1 MTFYTEPCTPQHYE
15 QFALG
20 ASMPTLTSRK
30 RDILRFIVSE
40 HVQTASPVA
49 SSTVARAT
57 YLKASPATIRNEM
70 VALEEDG
77 LIRRPHVSSGGVPSD
92 RGYRHF
98 VEFLNPE
105 AAINPRVAALIDH
118 EFDTVKAHVE
128 QWIDSASEILANLMD
143 TLAFT
148 TIPHTA
154 PAPVKSV
161 ELLRLQ
167 EMLVVVI
174 VVLQE
179 ASVYKQIINLD
190 ESVSNS
196 EIEHTRNRLSEAI
209 VGVPAHDIAARGAR
223 IGDGFERK
231 AFDSAV
237 TAVRQ
242 HDSRSSTEKRFGGIG
257 KLFQQPEL
265 LANSTMS
272 RGVMWLIE
280 DPHAT
285 STLANASEPRCS
297 TRVVIGHENSEES
310 LKDFSIVFSK
320 YGTSDTAEGMI
331 GVMAPTRMEY
341 ETAIPTVRYMASRLD
356 QMTMML
362 YGG

>member
-1 MTFYTEPCTPQHYE
+1 MP
-15 QFALG
+15 ALT
-20 ASMPTLTSRK
+20 ARK
-30 RDILRFIVSE
+30 REILRFIVSE

-49 SSTVARAT
+49 SSTVARST
-57 YLKASPATIRNEM
+57 NLKASPATIRNEM

-92 RGYRHF
+92 RGYRQF
-98 VEFLNPE
+98 
-105 AAINPRVAALIDH
+105 VAALDPEATLNPNVSARIDQ
-118 EFDTVKAHVE
+118 EFQSIRAHVE
-128 QWIDSASEILANLMD
+128 EWIDSASEILAGLLD

-148 TIPHTA
+148 TLPRTA

-167 EMLVVVI
+167 EMLAVVI

-179 ASVYKQIINLD
+179 ASVYKQVMNL
-190 ESVSNS
+190 ESGVSNS
-196 EIEHTRNRLSEAI
+196 DLEHARNRLSEAI
-209 VGVPAHDIAARGAR
+209 VGIPANSLAARASR
-223 IGDGFERK
+223 VGDGLERQ

-237 TAVRQ
+237 TALRQ
-242 HDSRSSTEKRFGGIG
+242 HNTGSIAQKRFSGMG

-265 LANSTMS
+265 LADPSMS
-272 RGVMWLIE
+272 QGATWLIE
-280 DPHAT
+280 DSFAT
-285 STLANASEPRCS
+285 SSLENVSDPRGS
-297 TRVVIGHENSEES
+297 TSVVIGEENPEES
-310 LKDFSIVFSK
+310 LRNFSVVFSK

-341 ETAIPTVRYMASRLD
+341 EAAIPTVRYMANHLD
-356 QMTMML
+356 QMTMMF